1 MNFED
6 GSGNI
11 IELGESLKFNLLPLS
26 VKVSTE
32 RNNKAWKNYESKN
45 IMLKLR
51 QQRPTPML

>member
-32 RNNKAWKNYESKN
+32 RNNKA
-45 IMLKLR
+45 
-51 QQRPTPML
+51 